1 METVY
6 STGNQTVDQLGKLE
20 ITGNVIPSAW
30 YRTIC
35 RETGK
40 PYLNAIVILS
50 DIVYWYRPMEIR
62 DEGSGRTVGYR
73 KRFKSDLLQRSYQQI
88 ADQFGITK
96 RDATNAVIAL
106 EKLGVVKRVFRTMEL
121 NGQTVPN
128 VLFLALDAGVLE
140 HLTFPE
146 RYPDGDDGKES
157 AVPVQADRED
167 RWHEE
172 SSDPQRQYALNG
184 IREEGGTAEMKEVS
198 GPYGGCHLFGGD
210 IPPKPV
216 GGAPYSGD
224 TSRPDEGEDPTEMG
238 GTNTE
243 NTYRDYPRD
252 HPILSYQTAKE
263 GFERQI
269 EYDLLVQD
277 RDDRAELDE
286 LVRIAADV
294 LTSSAETIRV
304 NRENRDIRIV
314 QEHYRRLRMF
324 HIQYVL
330 DSLKESPARARNI
343 RAVLVTALYNAA
355 DTMDCYYTNRY
366 QSREAEGRL
375 P

>member
-62 DEGSGRTVGYR
+62 DEGSGRTIGYR

-157 AVPVQADRED
+157 AVPVQADREE
-167 RWHEE
+167 RRHEA
-172 SSDPQRQYALNG
+172 SSDPQRRYSLNG
-184 IREEGGTAEMKEVS
+184 IREEGGTA
-198 GPYGGCHLFGGD
+198 
-210 IPPKPV
+210 
-216 GGAPYSGD
+216 
-224 TSRPDEGEDPTEMG
+224 
-238 GTNTE
+238 
-243 NTYRDYPRD
+243 
-252 HPILSYQTAKE
+252 
-263 GFERQI
+263 
-269 EYDLLVQD
+269 
-277 RDDRAELDE
+277 
-286 LVRIAADV
+286 
-294 LTSSAETIRV
+294 
-304 NRENRDIRIV
+304 
-314 QEHYRRLRMF
+314 
-324 HIQYVL
+324 
-330 DSLKESPARARNI
+330 SLKQRN
-343 RAVLVTALYNAA
+343 
-355 DTMDCYYTNRY
+355 
-366 QSREAEGRL
+366 SG
-375 P
+375 

>member
-1 METVY
+1 
-6 STGNQTVDQLGKLE
+6 
-20 ITGNVIPSAW
+20 
-30 YRTIC
+30 
-35 RETGK
+35 
-40 PYLNAIVILS
+40 
-50 DIVYWYRPMEIR
+50 
-62 DEGSGRTVGYR
+62 
-73 KRFKSDLLQRSYQQI
+73 
-88 ADQFGITK
+88 
-96 RDATNAVIAL
+96 
-106 EKLGVVKRVFRTMEL
+106 
-121 NGQTVPN
+121 
-128 VLFLALDAGVLE
+128 
-140 HLTFPE
+140 
-146 RYPDGDDGKES
+146 
-157 AVPVQADRED
+157 
-167 RWHEE
+167 
-172 SSDPQRQYALNG
+172 
-184 IREEGGTAEMKEVS
+184 MKEVS
-198 GPYGGCHLFGGD
+198 NPYGGCHLFGGD
-210 IPPKPV
+210 IPQKPV
-216 GGAPYSGD
+216 RGIPYSGD
-224 TSRPDEGEDPTEMG
+224 TSRPDKGEDPTEMG

-314 QEHYRRLRMF
+314 QEHYRRLRML

-366 QSREAEGRL
+366 QSREDEEIRKNENSNNNFVGRTAVKGS
-375 P
+375 